1 MFAYIRGKITF
12 QFENRVIIETG
23 GIGYE
28 VFVAENELTKLSC
41 SNDEILL
48 FTKMIIKEDDVN
60 IYGFLNRESMD
71 IFLKLISVNGVGSK
85 AAISILSALPIE
97 ELIKAILF
105 EETEKLTKAQGIGKK
120 IAQRII
126 LELKD
131 KVGIKGISEYV
142 ISKNE
147 SNEKEEAIIG
157 LMSLGYT
164 KFEASQAILSVIGE
178 KLTTEEYIK
187 QGLKNLLRR

>member
-12 QFENRVIIETG
+12 QFENRIIIETG

-28 VFVAENELTKLSC
+28 VFVSESELTKLNC

-60 IYGFLNRESMD
+60 IYGFLNRESLD
-71 IFLKLISVNGVGSK
+71 IFLKLISVNGVGAK

-164 KFEASQAILSVIGE
+164 KFEASQAIILVIGE